1 MRISEWSSDVC
12 SSDLLLRPR
21 WARWLLLALALP
33 TVLLIGFAVYGLWL
47 LNRNVPVTYADPA
60 EHFKYGSTRG
70 EMESGL
76 PYWIWQV
83 LPRVCGKHLPD
94 PSRGYAS
101 LGLIYEEGK
110 DLPIGMSKRNYRS
123 EKHTSELQSLMRTS
137 YAVFC
142 LKKKKKK

>member
-1 MRISEWSSDVC
+1 MHGLR
-12 SSDLLLRPR
+12 RPR
-21 WARWLLLALALP
+21 GARWRRLPLALP
-33 TVLLIGFAVYGLWL
+33 NVLLIGFAGYGLWL
-47 LNRNVPVTYADPA
+47 LNRNVPVTHADPA

-83 LPRVCGKHLPD
+83 LPRVCGRHLPD

-110 DLPIGMSKRNYRS
+110 DLPIGMSRS
-123 EKHTSELQSLMRTS
+123 EEHKYEIQSLMRIS

-142 LKKKKKK
+142 LKQKKQEKNN

>member
-1 MRISEWSSDVC
+1 MSNFFRTALQRVHAWIDR
-12 SSDLLLRPR
+12 LLRPR

-94 PSRGYAS
+94 PSRGYA
-101 LGLIYEEGK
+101 
-110 DLPIGMSKRNYRS
+110 RS
-123 EKHTSELQSLMRTS
+123 EEHTSELQSLMRIS

-142 LKKKKKK
+142 LKKK

>member
-1 MRISEWSSDVC
+1 MSNFFRTALQRVHAWIDR
-12 SSDLLLRPR
+12 LLRPR

-47 LNRNVPVTYADPA
+47 LNRNVPVTYADHA

-83 LPRVCGKHLPD
+83 LPRVCGKHLP
-94 PSRGYAS
+94 
-101 LGLIYEEGK
+101 
-110 DLPIGMSKRNYRS
+110 RS
-123 EKHTSELQSLMRTS
+123 EEHTSELQSLMRIS

-142 LKKKKKK
+142 LIKKKTNSTSHLYTA